1 MKHFG
6 IYRKL
11 ILIAGTATAAVS
23 VGAFFFME
31 DSFSRMLFV
40 VSGFVL
46 LCGLLFLLDF
56 LHNRYNDNLLEE
68 ITLLI
73 EALVEQQ
80 EPDGLFRSRGHP
92 DCTVAASASKT
103 PQYFKSAESNADAGK
118 RAYQDL
124 DFRYIPPNQNAGS
137 GGEYLCAAA
146 R

>member
-56 LHNRYNDNLLEE
+56 LHNRYNDTLLED

-73 EALVEQQ
+73 EALVDVYKRQCR
-80 EPDGLFRSRGHP
+80 RSALLVVVWLQLSCRM
-92 DCTVAASASKT
+92 VRLLR
-103 PQYFKSAESNADAGK
+103 FVV
-118 RAYQDL
+118 R
-124 DFRYIPPNQNAGS
+124 
-137 GGEYLCAAA
+137 
-146 R
+146 